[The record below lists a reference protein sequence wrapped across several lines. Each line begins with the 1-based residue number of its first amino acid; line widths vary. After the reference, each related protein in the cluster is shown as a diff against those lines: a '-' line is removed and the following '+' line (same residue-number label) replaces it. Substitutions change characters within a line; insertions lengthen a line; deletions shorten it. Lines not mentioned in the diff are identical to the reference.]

1 VNDPETGLTYM
12 QQRYYDPMA
21 GRFMSVDPVLTDGNT
36 GASFNRYV
44 YANNNPHKY
53 TDPDGRNP
61 ALVARVTFK
70 ISFEVA
76 SALGARR
83 LGEHIGIRLY
93 DALNGPVQNE
103 NTEAASSTDS
113 ASGSANS
120 AGTTTA
126 PALPDKIVGD
136 QSDSRAGPNKNGSKH
151 TSGPLTPA
159 NGGKG
164 DYKDD
169 LETLTGGTQES
180 KPGDK
185 APPGSQIGQNG
196 IFGRDPNSSGG
207 KSIDIPANGIKP
219 HETLHY

>member
-93 DALNGPVQNE
+93 DALNGPVQNSD
-103 NTEAASSTDS
+103 SSNDVQPNLVDDKGATHILD
-113 ASGSANS
+113 GDGPDKGGGHR
-120 AGTTTA
+120 AGTGKPGKSEF
-126 PALPDKIVGD
+126 PAGWTDEKILGEVSDVATSPD
-136 QSDSRAGPNKNGSKH
+136 STH
-151 TSGPLTPA
+151 TIG
-159 NGGKG
+159 NGGR
-164 DYKDD
+164 
-169 LETLTGGTQES
+169 TISTGT
-180 KPGDK
+180 
-185 APPGSQIGQNG
+185 
-196 IFGRDPNSSGG
+196 RGG
-207 KSIDIPANGIKP
+207 IDITTVTEPVGPKGGRIVTGFPTNVPRNPPNPPPPPKP
-219 HETLHY
+219 